1 MTEHNISVHTYNTY
15 TGSPIK
21 VTTIPLNHICNKYN
35 DGNVFVTDIIDVDNV
50 KRNLSIFD
58 KSIRF
63 THIKIPQTVSTSTNN
78 EIALGK
84 YINEKYPG
92 LLANGLISDL
102 SGIQVSGI
110 ENDVLIPLSGY
121 YAYNISNTYTNMLFF
136 DTPLLIN
143 ITTIGNDTQI
153 YI

>member
-1 MTEHNISVHTYNTY
+1 M
-15 TGSPIK
+15 
-21 VTTIPLNHICNKYN
+21 
-35 DGNVFVTDIIDVDNV
+35 FVTDIIDVDNV
-50 KRNLSIFD
+50 KRNLSTFD

-63 THIKIPQTVSTSTNN
+63 THIKIAKTVGLNN

-92 LLANGLISDL
+92 LRANGLIGDL

-110 ENDVLIPLSGY
+110 ENDKGDDTVFIPVSGY
-121 YAYNISNTYTNMLFF
+121 YAYNYVENVNMLFF

-143 ITTIGNDTQI
+143 ITTSGNNTQI

>member
-1 MTEHNISVHTYNTY
+1 M
-15 TGSPIK
+15 
-21 VTTIPLNHICNKYN
+21 
-35 DGNVFVTDIIDVDNV
+35 FVTDIIDVDNV
-50 KRNLSIFD
+50 KRNLSTFD

-63 THIKIPQTVSTSTNN
+63 THIKIAKTVGLNN

-92 LLANGLISDL
+92 LKENGLISDL

-121 YAYNISNTYTNMLFF
+121 YDSTINMLFF

-143 ITTIGNDTQI
+143 IATHDNTTQI